1 MSKVYAFLADGFEE
15 VEALAVIDL
24 LRRAKVDVT
33 TYSIMNNLEVTGSH
47 NITVK
52 ADQMIDQVDWD
63 QADLL
68 FLPGGMPG
76 TLHLGSCEQLT
87 EQLKAAFKEGKRIA
101 AICAA
106 PSVLGEL
113 HILEGK
119 KATCYPGFEEKLL
132 GAEHVTDGVVTDGTV
147 TTARG
152 MGFAV
157 DLGLELIRLLVSEQV
172 SNEMKDSIQYNY

>member
-33 TYSIMNNLEVTGSH
+33 TYSIMNDLEVTGSH

-87 EQLKAAFKEGKRIA
+87 GQLKAAFKEGKRIA

-172 SNEMKDSIQYNY
+172 SNEIKDSIQYNY

>member
-1 MSKVYAFLADGFEE
+1 MNTVYAFLADGFEE
-15 VEALAVIDL
+15 VEALAVVDI
-24 LRRAKVDVT
+24 LRRADIDVT
-33 TYSIMNNLEVTGSH
+33 TVSIMDGIDVKGSH

-52 ADQMIDQVDWD
+52 ADKMIAEAEWNK
-63 QADLL
+63 ADLL

-76 TLHLGSCEQLT
+76 TLNLGACEVLTRQLT
-87 EQLKAAFKEGKRIA
+87 AFFKEGKRIA

-119 KATCYPGFEEKLL
+119 KATCYPGFEDKLL
-132 GAEHVTDGVVTDGTV
+132 GAELVSDGVITDGTV

-152 MGFAV
+152 MGYAV
-157 DLGLELIRLLVSEQV
+157 DLGLELVSLLISPEVSDNIR
-172 SNEMKDSIQYNY
+172 KSIQYNY